1 MKKDNILKS
10 KSRSKS
16 NSKSISDEKKKD
28 NNLQNINNYN
38 DTLDHTNVSEI
49 FAKYIGIVQ
58 EYLTQICEN
67 IYMKNHAYMKY
78 VIKNGIHVISHVFNI
93 LLLYTKNLDIVIHH
107 CERSF
112 YYYVEFIGQIGDDNH
127 SFLKLNSK
135 DATLFVYKKTI
146 FDINN
151 EYKKNFNI
159 EDNEDLQLKINCVKN
174 VTGLYNNLLDYI
186 VEQHVFDYENKM
198 SLIKITHQYLNH
210 IGNKLLQLHLLNDD
224 KLYCDKIGLIDV
236 FVKQFLFHSKNN
248 GYGGVEDIT
257 IQQRINILE
266 IFISKLKK
274 RHIDRKM
281 FEQRLNNDSKL
292 KEKMLANISKTISKI
307 LS

>member
-1 MKKDNILKS
+1 M
-10 KSRSKS
+10 
-16 NSKSISDEKKKD
+16 
-28 NNLQNINNYN
+28 
-38 DTLDHTNVSEI
+38 
-49 FAKYIGIVQ
+49 
-58 EYLTQICEN
+58 
-67 IYMKNHAYMKY
+67 
-78 VIKNGIHVISHVFNI
+78 
-93 LLLYTKNLDIVIHH
+93 YTKNLDIVTHH

-151 EYKKNFNI
+151 EYKKNFHM
-159 EDNEDLQLKINCVKN
+159 EDNEDLQIKIDCVKN
-174 VTGLYNNLLDYI
+174 ITSLYNYLLDYI

-224 KLYCDKIGLIDV
+224 TLYCDKIGLIDV

-248 GYGGVEDIT
+248 GYGVEDIT

-274 RHIDRKM
+274 KHIDRKM
-281 FEQRLNNDSKL
+281 FEQKLNNDSKL
-292 KEKMLANISKTISKI
+292 KEKLLANISKTISKI

>member
-1 MKKDNILKS
+1 MKKDNSSKLKS
-10 KSRSKS
+10 G
-16 NSKSISDEKKKD
+16 DTKKD
-28 NNLQNINNYN
+28 NNLQNIHNYY
-38 DTLDHTNVSEI
+38 DTLEHTNISEI
-49 FAKYIGIVQ
+49 IVKYIGIIQ

-67 IYMKNHAYMKY
+67 IYMKNNVYMKY
-78 VIKNGIHVISHVFNI
+78 VIKNGIRVISHVFNI
-93 LLLYTKNLDIVIHH
+93 LLLYTKNLDIVTHH

-151 EYKKNFNI
+151 EYKKNFHMD
-159 EDNEDLQLKINCVKN
+159 DNKDLQIKINCVKN
-174 VTGLYNNLLDYI
+174 ITSLYNYLLDYI
-186 VEQHVFDYENKM
+186 IDQHVFDYENKM
-198 SLIKITHQYLNH
+198 SLIKITHQYLNS
-210 IGNKLLQLHLLNDD
+210 IGNKLLQLHLLNDTS
-224 KLYCDKIGLIDV
+224 LYCDKIELIDY

-248 GYGGVEDIT
+248 GYDVEDIT

-274 RHIDRKM
+274 KHLDRKI
-281 FEQRLNNDSKL
+281 FEQKLNNDFKL
-292 KEKMLANISKTISKI
+292 KEKMLANISKTITR
-307 LS
+307 LLC

>member
-1 MKKDNILKS
+1 MKKDNSSKRNSGTKS
-10 KSRSKS
+10 KV
-16 NSKSISDEKKKD
+16 NGDTKKD
-28 NNLQNINNYN
+28 NNLQNIHNYY

-49 FAKYIGIVQ
+49 VVKYIGIVQ

-78 VIKNGIHVISHVFNI
+78 VIKNGIRVISHVFNI
-93 LLLYTKNLDIVIHH
+93 LLLYTKNLDIVTHH

-151 EYKKNFNI
+151 EYKKNFHM
-159 EDNEDLQLKINCVKN
+159 EDNEDLQIKIDCVKN
-174 VTGLYNNLLDYI
+174 ITSLYNYLLDYI
-186 VEQHVFDYENKM
+186 IEQHVFDYENKM
-198 SLIKITHQYLNH
+198 SLIKITHQYLNRV
-210 IGNKLLQLHLLNDD
+210 GNKLLQLHLLNDD
-224 KLYCDKIGLIDV
+224 TMYCDKIGVIDY

-248 GYGGVEDIT
+248 GMMDSIT
-257 IQQRINILE
+257 IPQKINILE
-266 IFISKLKK
+266 TFISKLKK
-274 RHIDRKM
+274 RVVNRKL
-281 FEQRLNNDSKL
+281 FEQKL
-292 KEKMLANISKTISKI
+292 ANGGSVLEEKLLANISKTITKL

>member
-1 MKKDNILKS
+1 MKKDNSS
-10 KSRSKS
+10 KLNSGT
-16 NSKSISDEKKKD
+16 NSKVNGDTKKD
-28 NNLQNINNYN
+28 NNLQNINNYY

-49 FAKYIGIVQ
+49 FVKYIGIVQ

-78 VIKNGIHVISHVFNI
+78 VIKNGIRVISHVFNI
-93 LLLYTKNLDIVIHH
+93 LLLYTKNLDIVTHH

-151 EYKKNFNI
+151 EYKKNFHM
-159 EDNEDLQLKINCVKN
+159 EDNEDLQIKIDCVKN
-174 VTGLYNNLLDYI
+174 ITSLYNYLLDYI
-186 VEQHVFDYENKM
+186 IEQHVFDYENKM

-224 KLYCDKIGLIDV
+224 TLYCYKIGLIDV

-248 GYGGVEDIT
+248 GYGVEDIT

-274 RHIDRKM
+274 KHIDRKM
-281 FEQRLNNDSKL
+281 FEQKLNNDSKL